1 MLHSLVLTVA
11 ALTALSVNGLV
22 VDREGFGVQNAAVV
36 FRDAAG
42 VIAHATTDDNGRFH
56 VVLARRPSFWD
67 AVAFGYKPDHLRFSN
82 PLRLTAVLQLSEPG
96 FTQPIGADDLGVL
109 PYQDVG
115 YALSLSPYEVLIGGS
130 QVAVG
135 DRGLGGS
142 ANLAIDNGTSVS
154 APAHYLSF
162 VGVASASSSYGFSR
176 SASGRFALGFDRA
189 SADVG
194 TIGVGSLQ
202 LAGIQARVG
211 DEYVAFGESS
221 GDTTTQSRFN
231 VVARTSAGKA
241 KLLFTAG
248 DGSFD
253 VGASP
258 NAIPQSDSEARLRV
272 ELPFGNSVARV
283 QLSTGNSSKSPI
295 GQFLQNESSA
305 DASAYVRHMG
315 NVLTS
320 EYGVE
325 QDLYTGVE
333 RDVGNPTTYAGVV
346 RVNRIYS
353 TQQVSSGQLSVAGT
367 LSSYAL
373 SSNGSTKVIAT
384 NAQASSGQT
393 IGASAQWAFDQHLQ
407 LSAEHGENEDSP
419 GASLYFTN
427 GSPTLMLDLSRVNDT
442 TLSYRTESGFV
453 ASATWLAERYVS
465 YLGTTTLFGRG
476 ASVDW
481 PIGDRWRLRAWT
493 IGLNDQSAA
502 IPQSLLGP
510 SHGRDVGWLTYYASP
525 RVRFDLIYRRET
537 DPIEA
542 GRYVDGDA
550 ALVLNRSVLLV
561 VTSERHATTS
571 SEGLSLRFASGDR
584 I

>member
-22 VDREGFGVQNAAVV
+22 VDREGFGVQNAAIV

-42 VIAHATTDDNGRFH
+42 VIADTTTDQNGRFR
-56 VVLARRPSFWD
+56 VVLARRPTFWD
-67 AVAFGYKPDHLRFSN
+67 ANAPGYKPDHLRFTN
-82 PLRLTAVLQLSEPG
+82 PSRVTAVLQLSEPG
-96 FTQPIGADDLGVL
+96 FSKPIGADDLGVL

-176 SASGRFALGFDRA
+176 SASGRFDLGFDN
-189 SADVG
+189 ADAAIG
-194 TIGVGSLQ
+194 TIGAGSLK
-202 LAGIQARVG
+202 LAGAQARLG

-231 VVARTSAGKA
+231 VVARTIAGKA
-241 KLLFTAG
+241 RVLLTAG
-248 DGSFD
+248 AGSFD
-253 VGASP
+253 IGSSP
-258 NAIPQSDSEARLRV
+258 NAVPQNDSKARLRV
-272 ELPFGNSVARV
+272 ELPFGHSIARV
-283 QLSTGNSSKSPI
+283 ELASGKSSKNAI
-295 GQFLQNESSA
+295 DKFLKNGSSA
-305 DASAYVRHMG
+305 DAKAYVRHAGKML
-315 NVLTS
+315 VS

-325 QDLYTGVE
+325 QDLGTGIE
-333 RDVGNPTTYAGVV
+333 RDVGNPATYTGTV
-346 RVNRIYS
+346 RVSRVYT
-353 TQQVSSGQLSVAGT
+353 TQQMSSGRLSVAGT

-373 SSNGSTKVIAT
+373 SSNGSTKVVPA
-384 NAQASSGQT
+384 NAQTASGQT
-393 IGASAQWAFDQHLQ
+393 VGVSAQWTFDPHLQ

-427 GSPTLMLDLSRVNDT
+427 AAPMLVLDLSRVNDA
-442 TLSYRTESGFV
+442 TLSYRNESGFV
-453 ASATWLAERYVS
+453 ASTTWVAERYVS

-481 PIGDRWRLRAWT
+481 PIGDRWRLRAWAF
-493 IGLNDQSAA
+493 GLNDQSAA
-502 IPQSLLGP
+502 IPSTLLGP

-525 RVRFDLIYRRET
+525 RVRFDVIYRRET

-550 ALVLNRSVLLV
+550 ALVLNSHVLLV

-571 SEGLSLRFASGDR
+571 SAGLSLRFASSDGT
-584 I
+584 

>member
-1 MLHSLVLTVA
+1 M
-11 ALTALSVNGLV
+11 ALTANGLV
-22 VDREGFGVQNAAVV
+22 VDRDGIGIANATVT
-36 FRDAAG
+36 FRDASG
-42 VIAHATTDDNGRFH
+42 TIAAATTDENGRFR
-56 VVLARRPSFWD
+56 VAFARRPTEWNAS
-67 AVAFGYKPDHLRFSN
+67 APGYKTAQLRFSN
-82 PLRLTAVLQLSEPG
+82 PLRLTAVLQLAEPG

-115 YALSLSPYEVLIGGS
+115 YALSLTPYEVLIGGS

-142 ANLAIDNGTSVS
+142 VNLAIDNGTSVS

-162 VGVASASSSYGFSR
+162 VGVANASSSYGFSR
-176 SASGRFALGFDRA
+176 SASGRFALGFD
-189 SADVG
+189 SANADIG
-194 TIGVGSLQ
+194 TIGAGSLQ
-202 LAGIQARVG
+202 LVGVQARVG

-221 GDTTTQSRFN
+221 GDTTKQSRFN

-241 KLLFTAG
+241 KVLFTAG
-248 DGSFD
+248 AGSFD
-253 VGASP
+253 SGSSP
-258 NAIPQSDSEARLRV
+258 NAVPQSDSEARLRV
-272 ELPFGNSVARV
+272 GIPFGSWVARV
-283 QLSTGNSSKSPI
+283 EFATGNSSKNPLR
-295 GQFLQNESSA
+295 QFLQNESSA
-305 DASAYVRHMG
+305 DASAYVRHTG
-315 NVLTS
+315 KVLTG

-325 QDLYTGVE
+325 QDLSTGVE
-333 RDVGNPTTYAGVV
+333 RDLGNRATYVGSV
-346 RVNRIYS
+346 RVNRVYT
-353 TQQVSSGQLSVAGT
+353 TQQISLGRLSVAGT

-373 SSNGSTKVIAT
+373 SSNGSTKIIPT

-393 IGASAQWAFDQHLQ
+393 ASASAQWAFDEHLQ

-427 GSPTLMLDLSRVNDT
+427 AAPTLMLDLSRVNDA

-453 ASATWLAERYVS
+453 ASGTWLAERYVS

-476 ASVDW
+476 ISLDW
-481 PIGDRWRLRAWT
+481 PIGDRLRLRAWS

-502 IPQSLLGP
+502 IPQALLGP

-525 RVRFDLIYRRET
+525 RVRFDVIYRRET

-550 ALVLNRSVLLV
+550 ALVLNPYVLLV
-561 VTSERHATTS
+561 LTSERHATTS
-571 SEGLSLRFASGDR
+571 SAGLSLRFASGGR
-584 I
+584 VSRAALRASFTAR